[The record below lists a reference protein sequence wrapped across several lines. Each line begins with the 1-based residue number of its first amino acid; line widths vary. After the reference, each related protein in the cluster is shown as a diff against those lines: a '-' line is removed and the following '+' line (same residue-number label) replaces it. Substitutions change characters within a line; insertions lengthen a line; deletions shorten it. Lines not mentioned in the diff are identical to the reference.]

1 MAPPNTAEHDR
12 LECLEWRFFGPYL
25 SERQWG
31 TIREDYS
38 ADGACWDYFPHDHA
52 RSRTYRWGEDGLL
65 GFSDRESRLCFGIA
79 LWNGRDPIL
88 KERLF
93 GLAAPEGNHGED
105 VKELYYYLDSTPTHS
120 YFKALYKYPLW
131 AYPYERLVREGRTR
145 DITDAEFEI
154 EDSGVFDRNRYVD
167 VTAEYA
173 KASPTDIAMRITL
186 ANRSGEDALLHVIPQ
201 LWFRNTWVWGRE
213 GAPGYAARPAM
224 RLGALRCVAIA
235 HEEMG
240 RYLWEAGVSSS
251 GVEPALMFTENET
264 NMQRLFGS
272 ANPTPFVKDAFHE
285 RVVGGRLTATN
296 PANEGTKAGAHYR
309 LTIGARESVTLVLRL
324 AAEADVQARLGL
336 RQVDETIHL
345 RAREA
350 DLFYESLLPKSV
362 TRDERNVLRQ
372 GYASLLWSKQFY
384 NLNVAD
390 WLKGDPSQPTP
401 PAKRLTGRNW
411 DWAHLVNHDVISMPD
426 KWEYPWYAAWDL
438 AFHMIPFARV
448 DPAFA
453 RDQLSLFLSGRF
465 IHPNGQLP
473 AYEFAFGDVNPP
485 VHAWACLR
493 VFEMSGR
500 KDPMSRA
507 FLREI
512 FDALV
517 RNFRWWRGLEHDT
530 DNRLLKGGF
539 LGLDNIS
546 AFERGVTPPLG
557 GFLEQA
563 DGSGWM
569 AFFALNMLEAAVEL
583 GQDDPSAYDDPACE
597 FFQQFT
603 DTVEAV
609 NLTDG
614 RGVWDEEWGFYFDH
628 VNVDGQR
635 TPLRIWSMVGLIPFF
650 AVLPLERQALEHLPK
665 LQARVDAYLKARPHL
680 DFPHDRRGLDRR
692 DRAILALPS
701 REQLLR
707 VLTHL
712 LDEKSL
718 LAPTGIRSLS
728 KRHQVEPFI
737 LRTPLG
743 EHRVEYAPDDSRT
756 RAFGINSNWRG
767 PVWFPLNYLL
777 VEALR
782 RYHDFYGDTV
792 RVECPTGSGVF
803 MNLQEAAIAIEHRLA
818 STFLAD
824 PHGRRPCHGD
834 NPRYRTDPHFK
845 DLVLFY
851 EYFSGDTGRGFGA
864 SHQTGWTTLA
874 LRCIEDVAT
883 RRGAVKP

>member
-1 MAPPNTAEHDR
+1 VAPPNTAEHDR
-12 LECLEWRFFGPYL
+12 LEDEEWRFFGPYL

-52 RSRTYRWGEDGLL
+52 RSRAYRWGEDGLL
-65 GFSDRESRLCFGIA
+65 GFSDRESRLCFALA
-79 LWNGRDPIL
+79 LWNGRDGIL

-120 YFKALYKYPLW
+120 YLKALYKYPLW

-145 DITDAEFEI
+145 DIAEPEFEI

-167 VTAEYA
+167 VTAEYG
-173 KASPTDIAMRITL
+173 KASPKDIAIRITL
-186 ANRSGEDALLHVIPQ
+186 ANRSGDDAILHVIPQ
-201 LWFRNTWVWGRE
+201 LWFRNTWAWGRTGE
-213 GAPGYAARPAM
+213 PGYAARPGM
-224 RLGALRCVAIA
+224 RLGALRCVAID

-240 RYLWEAGVSSS
+240 RYLLEAGVSST
-251 GVEPALMFTENET
+251 GVEPQILFTENET
-264 NMQRLFGS
+264 NMERLFGVPNQ
-272 ANPTPFVKDAFHE
+272 APFVKDAFHE
-285 RVVGGRLTATN
+285 RVAGGRLTAVN

-309 LTIGARESVTLVLRL
+309 LSIGARESVTILLRL
-324 AAEADVQARLGL
+324 AAETDVQARLGL
-336 RQVDETIHL
+336 RHVEETL
-345 RAREA
+345 RSRREEA
-350 DLFYESLLPKSV
+350 DLFYESVLPETV
-362 TRDERNVLRQ
+362 TADEKNVLRQ

-384 NLNVAD
+384 NFNVAD
-390 WLKGDPSQPTP
+390 WLMGDPSQPAP
-401 PAKRLTGRNW
+401 PQRRLTGRNG

-438 AFHMIPFARV
+438 AFHMIPFAKV

-453 RDQLSLFLSGRF
+453 RQQLALFLSKRF
-465 IHPNGQLP
+465 IHPSGQLP
-473 AYEFAFGDVNPP
+473 AYEFAFADVNPP

-493 VFEMSGR
+493 VFEMGGK
-500 KDPMSRA
+500 KDRESRG
-507 FLREI
+507 FLAEV
-512 FDALV
+512 FGPLMQ
-517 RNFRWWRGLEHDT
+517 NFRWWRGLEHD
-530 DNRLLKGGF
+530 DHNRLLKGGF

-563 DGSGWM
+563 DGTGWM
-569 AFFALNMLEAAVEL
+569 AFFALNMLKMAVEL
-583 GQDDPSAYDDPACE
+583 GQDDPTAYDDAACE
-597 FFQQFT
+597 SFQQFA
-603 DTVEAV
+603 DTVETV
-609 NLTDG
+609 NLPDG

-628 VNVDGQR
+628 VNVRGHR

-650 AVLPLERQALEHLPK
+650 AVMPLERRELEHLPK
-665 LQARVDAYLKARPHL
+665 LKTLVDAYLKARPHL
-680 DFPHDRRGLDRR
+680 DFPKDRRSANRR
-692 DRAILALPS
+692 DRAMLALPS

-707 VLTHL
+707 VLTHV
-712 LDEKSL
+712 LDETSL

-728 KRHQVEPFI
+728 KRHQLEPFI
-737 LRTPLG
+737 LHTPSG
-743 EHRVEYAPDDSRT
+743 EYRVSYAPDDSRT
-756 RAFGINSNWRG
+756 KAFGINSNWRG

-792 RVECPTGSGVF
+792 RVECPTGSGAH
-803 MNLQEAAIAIEHRLA
+803 MNLQEAAVEIERRLA
-818 STFLAD
+818 STFLAGAD
-824 PHGRRPCHGD
+824 GRRPCHGD
-834 NPRYRTDPHFK
+834 NPRYRGDPHFR

-874 LRCIEDVAT
+874 MRCIEDVAR
-883 RRGAVKP
+883 RRGTAKS